1 MNFIRIL
8 GSLLLLIAL
17 KGAAY
22 AKDLGVVGATYPVS
36 EKDALQQIEDRARQ
50 IDWGKYLNKDKMKK
64 VVTNFRP
71 EDMIALKTA
80 ERNTTF
86 TVSMTYILEHDIP
99 DGKGGILYPKGYT
112 FNPLDYV
119 VFPKTLVFINGS
131 DRRQVDWFKAS
142 TFYKDYK
149 VMLLITDGLFQELS
163 EELKRPVYYAKR
175 EIIERFKLRAVPSVV
190 VQKNRKMEVNEIAIK
205 RNEKSS

>member
-8 GSLLLLIAL
+8 GSLILVIAL

-22 AKDLGVVGATYPVS
+22 AKDLGVLGETYPVS
-36 EKDALQQIEDRARQ
+36 EKDALQEIEERARQ
-50 IDWGKYLNKDKMKK
+50 IDWGKYFNK
-64 VVTNFRP
+64 T
-71 EDMIALKTA
+71 ALKTA
-80 ERNTTF
+80 ERNAMF

-119 VFPKTLVFINGS
+119 IFPNTLVFINGS
-131 DRRQVDWFKAS
+131 DRRQLEWFKTSAY
-142 TFYKDYK
+142 YKDHK
-149 VMLLITDGLFQELS
+149 VMLLITEGLFQDLS

-175 EIIERFKLRAVPSVV
+175 EIVERFKLRAVPSVV
-190 VQKNRKMEVNEIAIK
+190 VQKNRKMEVKEIAIK
-205 RNEKSS
+205 RNQKSS